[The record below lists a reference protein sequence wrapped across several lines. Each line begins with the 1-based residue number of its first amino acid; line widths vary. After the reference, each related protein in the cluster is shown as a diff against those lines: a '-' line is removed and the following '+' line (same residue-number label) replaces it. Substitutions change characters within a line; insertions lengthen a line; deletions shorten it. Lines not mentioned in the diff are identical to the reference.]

1 MADAGDSK
9 SPGCIPLWVQVPPP
23 PPRGIWASQGRTSM
37 YKFDATT
44 AGAIIA
50 EESALATLRQYPIET
65 VLATIEDPEAIEDE
79 EDAFNALMAAM
90 YALRPVGFL

>member
-1 MADAGDSK
+1 
-9 SPGCIPLWVQVPPP
+9 
-23 PPRGIWASQGRTSM
+23 M
-37 YKFDATT
+37 YKLDAAT
-44 AGAIIA
+44 AEAIIA

-65 VLATIEDPEAIEDE
+65 VLASIEDISSVEDE